1 MATTI
6 LEEKMKINEKVKV
19 QTKYMGEQDINE
31 VALFTEIHKGT
42 GMIWYKLEGR
52 IGMKR
57 YLIELFSDPK
67 VAMCAHRD
75 ILNRL
80 LKAQTAE
87 AKILIGK

>member
-1 MATTI
+1 
-6 LEEKMKINEKVKV
+6 MKINEKVKV
-19 QTKYMGEQDINE
+19 QTKYMGEQEINE

-52 IGMKR
+52 VGMNR

-75 ILNRL
+75 ILKRL